1 MTVSHLEFDLLWE
14 HVGFT
19 ERPYPLTVASFGE
32 SMAERDQLRT
42 QVRESLCDKGLHDG
56 SEVDSRLEE
65 HLLLLSGGTLS
76 IDGQLSV
83 GRHLRV
89 LAVGT
94 RGRAVL
100 VTQTDDAVTLTPM
113 RENGMVPSIV
123 GLLPDEQPGP
133 GGTVRL
139 AKDVLDEAIDEFA
152 AGGHLGMERALNRG
166 GVSGR
171 DMRAVITLVES
182 GRHGGGQLAV
192 NSADDL
198 GRRTRTP
205 VLNWFDT
212 EPGRYLVV
220 DEPSRDGVAW
230 LSIIPADTERIAR
243 RLTELVE
250 RAGTR

>member
-32 SMAERDQLRT
+32 TMAERAELRT
-42 QVRESLCDKGLHDG
+42 RVRESLRAKGLHDG
-56 SEVDSRLEE
+56 SEVDPRLEE
-65 HLLLLSGGTLS
+65 TLLLVAGGTLC

-89 LAVGT
+89 LAAGT

-100 VTQTDDAVTLTPM
+100 VTQTDDTVSLTPL
-113 RENGMVPSIV
+113 REHAMVPSIV

-139 AKDVLDEAIDEFA
+139 AKAVFDEVVEEFGT
-152 AGGHLGMERALNRG
+152 GGHLGMERALNRG
-166 GVSGR
+166 GVAGR
-171 DMRAVITLVES
+171 DMRTVLTLLES

-192 NSADDL
+192 TSADQL

-212 EPGRYLVV
+212 EPGRYLVLT
-220 DEPSRDGVAW
+220 EPSRDGVEW
-230 LSIIPADTERIAR
+230 LTIVPADTDRIAR
-243 RLTELVE
+243 RLTELVD